1 MNRSEMVIIAISSH
15 SCIAPDSRDRI
26 GTIHIGC
33 ATGHTIADPDGTVR
47 TASRFSV
54 VKLRLALTRI
64 PPAKMTKEIQQPLP
78 GFGKS
83 IAHRFFA
90 HTLSVTLRD
99 NAQATEPDEWGGIVA
114 HTPQPSPASSHVTSP
129 ALV

>member
-15 SCIAPDSRDRI
+15 SCIAPDPLERI
-26 GTIHIGC
+26 GAIHVGY
-33 ATGHTIADPDGTVR
+33 AVGRAIAGVAGTAR
-47 TASRFSV
+47 TVSRFSV

-83 IAHRFFA
+83 IGNRFFA
-90 HTLSVTLRD
+90 HTLLVTLRD
-99 NAQATEPDEWGGIVA
+99 ITHATEPDEWGGIVA
-114 HTPQPSPASSHVTSP
+114 HTPQPSPALSHGTSRV
-129 ALV
+129 LV